1 MKTTTDTGFT
11 LAFCDAARRLKK
23 IITRTPL
30 MYNANLSKLYQCN
43 VFLKREDLQVVRSYK
58 IRGAYNMMT
67 SLSGEQLNKGVVC
80 ASAGNHAQGFAYSC
94 KKLNTKGV
102 VFMPVITPKQKI
114 NQTKMFGEGFV
125 EIKLTGDN
133 FDDCAAA
140 AKEFTVEKG
149 MIFIPPFDDHR
160 IIEGQGTVGLEILE
174 DQSQVDYLFV
184 PVGGGGLCAGVGTYF
199 KNFSPKTKIIGVE
212 PEGAPS
218 MFEAIKAGK
227 PVELKNIERFVD
239 GAAVKRVGDI
249 TFSICKNVL
258 DDMHLMPEGKVCSTI
273 LKLYNED
280 AIVVEPAGAM
290 SIAVL
295 DDYADAIKGKNV
307 VCIVSGSN
315 NDIDRMQ
322 EIKERSLQYEG
333 LKHYFLISFAQRP
346 GALKEFVNNVL
357 GPTDDITR
365 FEYMQKTNKENG
377 PALVGVELQSRS
389 DYDLLMNKMH
399 ASTIGFSEI
408 NKNDQL
414 FGYLI

>member
-1 MKTTTDTGFT
+1 MQTSTHTGYNLSFH
-11 LAFCDAARRLKK
+11 DAAQRLQK
-23 IITRTPL
+23 IVNRTPL
-30 MYNANLSKLYQCN
+30 MFNANLSKKYQCN
-43 VFLKREDLQVVRSYK
+43 IFLKREDLQVVRSYK
-58 IRGAYNMMT
+58 IRGAYNMMS
-67 SLSGEQLNKGVVC
+67 SLPAEQLNKGVVC

-94 KKLNTKGV
+94 KKLNIKGV
-102 VFMPVITPKQKI
+102 VFMPIITPKQKVT
-114 NQTKMFGEGFV
+114 QVRMFGEHYV
-125 EIKLTGDN
+125 EIKLVGDT
-133 FDDCAAA
+133 FDDCAIA
-140 AKEFTVEKG
+140 AKQFTEANG
-149 MIFIPPFDDHR
+149 MVFIPPFDDLR
-160 IIEGQGTVGLEILE
+160 IIEGQGTVAVEILE
-174 DQSQVDYLFV
+174 DQSDVDFLFI
-184 PVGGGGLCAGVGTYF
+184 PVGGGGLSAGVGAYF
-199 KNFSPKTKIIGVE
+199 KTYSPKTKIIGVE

-218 MFEAIKAGK
+218 MLEALKAGH
-227 PVELKNIERFVD
+227 PVELKSIERFVD
-239 GAAVKRVGDI
+239 GAAVKRVGDV
-249 TFSICKNVL
+249 TFSICKEVL
-258 DDMHLMPEGKVCSTI
+258 DDMHLVNEGKVCSTI

-295 DDYADAIKGKNV
+295 DDYAEQIKGKNV

-377 PALVGVELQSRS
+377 PALVGVELQSRH
-389 DYDLLMNKMH
+389 DYDLLLKNMQ
-399 ASTIGFSEI
+399 ASNIGFSEI
-408 NKNDQL
+408 NKDDQL

>member
-1 MKTTTDTGFT
+1 MKQSMAYTTQPDFVSAN
-11 LAFCDAARRLKK
+11 LRLKK
-23 IITRTPL
+23 VVNKTPL
-30 MYNANLSKLYQCN
+30 MLNHNLSKKYGCN

-58 IRGAYNMMT
+58 LRGAFNMMST
-67 SLSGEQLNKGVVC
+67 LAEEQLNKGVVC

-94 KKLNTKGV
+94 KKLKAKGV
-102 VFMPVITPKQKI
+102 VFMPIITPRQKI
-114 NQTKMFGEGFV
+114 NQTRMFGEGYI
-125 EIKLTGDN
+125 EIILTGDS
-133 FDDCAAA
+133 FDDCAIAA
-140 AKEFTVEKG
+140 LQYTKENEMT
-149 MIFIPPFDDHR
+149 FIPPFDDYR
-160 IIEGQGTVGLEILE
+160 IIEGQGTVGVEILE
-174 DQSQVDYLFV
+174 ELSDIDYLFI

-199 KNFSPKTKIIGVE
+199 KTYSPKTKIIGLE

-218 MFEAIKAGK
+218 MYKALQQGK
-227 PVELKNIERFVD
+227 PVTLEYIDRFVD

-249 TFSICKNVL
+249 TFPICKDVL
-258 DDMHLMPEGKVCSTI
+258 DDMKLIPEGKICTTI

-290 SIAVL
+290 SIAAL
-295 DDYADAIKGKNV
+295 DDFAEEIKGKNV
-307 VCIVSGSN
+307 VCIISGSN

-333 LKHYFLISFAQRP
+333 LKHYFLVNFAQRP

-377 PALVGVELQSRS
+377 PALVGIELQSRT
-389 DYDLLMNKMH
+389 DYDSLLSNMKKFH
-399 ASTIGFSEI
+399 IDFAEI